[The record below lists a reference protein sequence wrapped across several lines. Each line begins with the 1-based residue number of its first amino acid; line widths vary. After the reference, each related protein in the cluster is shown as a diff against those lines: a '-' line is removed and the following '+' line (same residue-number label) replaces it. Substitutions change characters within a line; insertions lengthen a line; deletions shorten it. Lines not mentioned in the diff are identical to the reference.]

1 MKPTLRTWENE
12 WVTASVPRGPH
23 RHPTY
28 TFFLSLPFTLGPPP
42 TPTDDD
48 GAAAGSSIQVGEK
61 FTSPQGCGTRGTRA
75 GLRALVNAERPDR
88 VSSTSPNAGL
98 EERSSPE
105 EKGREAQAMMGPM
118 VWASRLVPPLY
129 LWRDTLEYGDP
140 LRGSSN
146 PTGRDAATETPSD
159 RGSRI

>member
-1 MKPTLRTWENE
+1 MNGLPRP
-12 WVTASVPRGPH
+12 SVPRGPPDTGT
-23 RHPTY
+23 RPIP
-28 TFFLSLPFTLGPPP
+28 FSLPSFYTVSSTNP
-42 TPTDDD
+42 TDD
-48 GAAAGSSIQVGEK
+48 GAAAGSSIQAPRSGKSSQVHKVVE
-61 FTSPQGCGTRGTRA
+61 PE
-75 GLRALVNAERPDR
+75 ERELDLER
-88 VSSTSPNAGL
+88 SSTPRGPTAFPPHPLAGL

-105 EKGREAQAMMGPM
+105 EKGRKAQAMMGPM